1 MSTLRTACA
10 ADPRPLSRLRE
21 SIVFQGIVRVK
32 GGEKRKKLAIDS
44 FEFSRFRS
52 LLGGG
57 NGGGNGGGIDSIARF
72 SRKGKG
78 DVRKGKVV
86 IITIWK
92 IFELIIK

>member
-32 GGEKRKKLAIDS
+32 GGEKRKKYRKKKRKKLAIDS

-52 LLGGG
+52 LLGER
-57 NGGGNGGGIDSIARF
+57 NGGGNGG
-72 SRKGKG
+72 
-78 DVRKGKVV
+78 
-86 IITIWK
+86 
-92 IFELIIK
+92 LIRSLDFRERGREM

>member
-1 MSTLRTACA
+1 M
-10 ADPRPLSRLRE
+10 
-21 SIVFQGIVRVK
+21 FQGFVRVK
-32 GGEKRKKLAIDS
+32 GGEKRKKYRKKKKRKKFDR